1 MFSHDEHFLMLELFG
16 AAQKSKRAKRHPDLM
31 DLLDA
36 QIDLLSTMNVQYIES
51 LMSTVWNRILPRGNA
66 NLLVRS
72 ATLDL
77 ITSHTT

>member
-1 MFSHDEHFLMLELFG
+1 MRELFE
-16 AAQKSKRAKRHPDLM
+16 AAQKSKSGKPYPALM

-51 LMSTVWNRILPRGNA
+51 LMSTIWNRILPRGNA
-66 NLLVRS
+66 NLLVCS

-77 ITSHTT
+77 ITSTV